1 MELDFVSLEGNAMS
15 SSEFMG
21 LVYLWA
27 AFFFLN
33 VSVMFLLC
41 WRISVGCLALE
52 VAGFWVELA
61 LSVVWRFW
69 GSPLSI
75 NVP

>member
-1 MELDFVSLEGNAMS
+1 MELDFVSLEGNAVS

-33 VSVMFLLC
+33 VQCHVPALL
-41 WRISVGCLALE
+41 E
-52 VAGFWVELA
+52 D
-61 LSVVWRFW
+61 
-69 GSPLSI
+69 
-75 NVP
+75 